1 MSFCRHL
8 VTGVSQS
15 EAYRLAYDA
24 SGMQPATVH
33 REASRLMA
41 NPRVATRIRTL
52 QLQIDSQV
60 VSDQIADKTE
70 VLETLTRILRGD
82 QQATAQQ
89 LRAGE
94 LLAKYHGVFEQ
105 MSPKP
110 MERSSEEIM
119 SELFEILERSVST
132 TS

>member
-41 NPRVATRIRTL
+41 NPRVATRIRAL

-60 VSDQIADKTE
+60 VSDHIADKTE

-82 QQATAQQ
+82 QPATNQQ

-105 MSPKP
+105 TSPAPKA
-110 MERSSEEIM
+110 RSPEEIM
-119 SELFEILERSVST
+119 SELFEILDRSTLVAN
-132 TS
+132 

>member
-1 MSFCRHL
+1 MM
-8 VTGVSQS
+8 TGVSQS

-24 SGMQPATVH
+24 SGMQSATVH

-41 NPRVATRIRTL
+41 NPRVATRITAL
-52 QLQIDSQV
+52 QSQIDSQV

-70 VLETLTRILRGD
+70 VLETLTRIFRGD
-82 QQATAQQ
+82 QEATNQQ

-105 MSPKP
+105 VRPKAP
-110 MERSSEEIM
+110 ERSPQKILTQ
-119 SELFEILERSVST
+119 LFEILDRSILSVK
-132 TS
+132 

>member
-1 MSFCRHL
+1 MSFCRHV

-24 SGMQPATVH
+24 GGMQPATVH

-41 NPRVATRIRTL
+41 NPRVATRITAL
-52 QLQIDSQV
+52 QYEIDSKV

-82 QQATAQQ
+82 QEATNLQ

-94 LLAKYHGVFEQ
+94 LLGKYHGVFEQ

-110 MERSSEEIM
+110 VERSPEEIM
-119 SELFEILERSVST
+119 TELFEILERSVPI